1 VEGLWLVKLQA
12 VQGASLI
19 CVGVALSR
27 PAGAVPELAVSRVAR
42 CQFVT
47 GCLHLQFIM
56 SIELLVGA
64 AFTPVRT
71 VMGNEG

>member
-1 VEGLWLVKLQA
+1 VERLRLVKLKA
-12 VQGASLI
+12 VQGAGLI

-27 PAGAVPELAVSRVAR
+27 PAGAVPKLPVRRVAR
-42 CQFVT
+42 RQFVT
-47 GCLHLQFIM
+47 RCLHLQFIM